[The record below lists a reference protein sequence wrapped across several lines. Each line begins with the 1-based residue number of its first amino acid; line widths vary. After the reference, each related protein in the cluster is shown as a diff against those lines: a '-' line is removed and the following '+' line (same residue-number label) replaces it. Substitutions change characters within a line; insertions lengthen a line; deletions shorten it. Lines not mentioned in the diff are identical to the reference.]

1 VNSPQA
7 IAAGIKIPY
16 AGFLNDFGGS
26 ATVLQA
32 LRPYPQYSGIFN
44 NFDDNGSSLYNAAQ
58 VQVEKRYTNGLS
70 FLVSYTLSRSLA
82 NTSSGFTSF
91 TQTSL
96 NKNNQAAEWGVSSAD
111 QPQLLNIAGTY
122 ELPIGPGKPILNR
135 HDWVGKVFGGW
146 QFSPLLQYQSGS
158 PFGAI
163 GAAGDPLGNG
173 FNRANIIAGAP
184 INLNYGNV
192 YSGQPVFNVN
202 AFADPGL
209 WVPGNQKANN
219 TLLRSPAG
227 LNENVALAKSFPIG
241 EHVKAKLEME
251 YFNVLNR
258 VIFGGPD
265 TNIAD
270 ANFGKVINSQANTQ
284 RQGQAHFT
292 LSF

>member
-1 VNSPQA
+1 VQ
-7 IAAGIKIPY
+7 
-16 AGFLNDFGGS
+16 
-26 ATVLQA
+26 QA
-32 LRPYPQYSGIFN
+32 LLPYPQYAGIFN
-44 NFDDNGSSLYNAAQ
+44 NFDDTGSALYNAAQ
-58 VQVEKRYTNGLS
+58 IQLEKRYTNGLS
-70 FLVSYTLSRSLA
+70 FLVSYTLSKSLA

-96 NKNNQAAEWGVSSAD
+96 NKNNQAAEWGVSAAD

-135 HDWVGKVFGGW
+135 QDWVGKVLGGW

-163 GAAGDPLGNG
+163 GAPGNPLGNG
-173 FNRANIIAGAP
+173 FNRANLTSGAP
-184 INLNYGNV
+184 IQLNYGNV
-192 YSGQPVFNVN
+192 YSGQPVFNTA
-202 AFADPGL
+202 AFTDPGL

-227 LNENVALAKSFPIG
+227 LNENVALAKSFPLG
-241 EHVKAKLEME
+241 EHVRAKLEIE

-258 VIFGGPD
+258 VIFGTPD
-265 TNIAD
+265 TSLTD
-270 ANFGKVINSQANTQ
+270 STFGRVINSQANTQ

-292 LSF
+292 ISF